1 MEDAGIFYEQLVYS
15 CGHLVYIYRFGML
28 YQEKSGNPVLKS
40 ISEDER
46 QKGNDGNFREEK
58 SGPFSERQ
66 KLQGRNMT
74 QRKKNISSTEMKI
87 IFLLGQGLYVPVN
100 VFFCFCAKRCS
111 KIATRLKGKA
121 RPSR

>member
-58 SGPFSERQ
+58 SEPFSERQ

-74 QRKKNISSTEMKI
+74 QRKKYILARNEDHFSAWARFVCTSQR
-87 IFLLGQGLYVPVN
+87 FLFFFVP
-100 VFFCFCAKRCS
+100 
-111 KIATRLKGKA
+111 KGA
-121 RPSR
+121 RKLRQD